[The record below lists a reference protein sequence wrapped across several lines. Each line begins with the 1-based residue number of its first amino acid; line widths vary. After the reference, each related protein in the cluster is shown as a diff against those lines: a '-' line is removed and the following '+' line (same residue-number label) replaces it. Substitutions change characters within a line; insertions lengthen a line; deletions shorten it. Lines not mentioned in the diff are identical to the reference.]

1 MKTRASE
8 NVMISTMLQSRKRLE
23 QDWSRMAENRRLYA
37 NDWSRTGA
45 AMFCSSQRMLG
56 NTLLSVSQLA
66 QLEQ

>member
-37 NDWSRTGA
+37 NDWSMTGA
-45 AMFCSSQRMLG
+45 AMFCSSRLHVG
-56 NTLLSVSQLA
+56 NTLLSVSQLE

>member
-45 AMFCSSQRMLG
+45 AMFCSSRLHVG
-56 NTLLSVSQLA
+56 NTPGSVSQLE